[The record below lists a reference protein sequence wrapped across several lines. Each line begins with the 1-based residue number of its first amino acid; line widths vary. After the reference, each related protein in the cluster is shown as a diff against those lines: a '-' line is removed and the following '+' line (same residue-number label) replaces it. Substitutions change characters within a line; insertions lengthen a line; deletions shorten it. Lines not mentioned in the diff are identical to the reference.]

1 MKRNALIILIVF
13 STLDVFSQLNKGD
26 ILISAEGNYTRTNFE
41 NGVTTN
47 RDYTIGKYLHLG
59 TSIGT
64 FITDKLIIGVGLDY
78 NWSNEK
84 RMNSLD
90 FDNFMQVG
98 QMEIKSHVILP
109 TVFIGYYQRII
120 DRLYFNG
127 TIRFSYGKVK
137 SETQSVWAGMTNPD
151 FTSGTTQSAVGVNY
165 TRFSL
170 DTAESDY
177 YSTEVCP
184 ELTYFVSPKVGLSLG
199 LGGVK
204 YSMTDGKVENSN
216 WSVNFNPAY
225 WNLGVKIKI

>member
-13 STLDVFSQLNKGD
+13 STLDVFAQLSQRD
-26 ILISAEGNYTRTNFE
+26 IVISADGNYTQTNFE

-47 RDYTIGKYLHLG
+47 RDNTKGKYLHLG

-127 TIRFSYGKVK
+127 TLRFSYGKVI
-137 SETQSVWAGMTNPD
+137 SETQSVWAGMTIPD
-151 FTSGTTQSAVGVNY
+151 FSSGTTQGVVTENY

-170 DTAESDY
+170 DDSQSDY

-184 ELTYFVSPKVGLSLG
+184 ELTYFVSPKVGLCLG

-204 YSMTDGKVENSN
+204 YSMTDFKTENSN
-216 WSVNFNPAY
+216 WSVNFNPSY